1 MSLRNSVLL
10 YRPSLSIWTAKR
22 LDKAQSQ
29 KVTQDAG
36 ATDGSARVH
45 KDLLPDCTELDDV
58 QKWAN
63 SYRTFIYTN
72 TAPWDDSGWR
82 VGNVARHMDFIAESG
97 DRITQ
102 GYLLVDALLVK
113 YQQAVAEAQFRLA
126 HLFNP
131 SDYPGEQ
138 EVRAKFRFSLD
149 VMPLPTAD
157 DFRIVEGVDQS
168 EVDRLIG
175 EATSATEQRIADAMA
190 EAYKRLHGVV
200 SKMASTLECYGDKT
214 VKKFNDSL
222 VGNIAELVAVM
233 PALNLTNDPKLAQLC
248 DEARSLATYS
258 PVDLRKDEAVRA
270 AAITEARALADKFRD
285 MVEQEE
291 KTTVTR
297 AKSDAALVADLM
309 EV

>member
-45 KDLLPDCTELDDV
+45 KDLLPDCAELDDV

-82 VGNVARHMDFIAESG
+82 VGNVARHMDFMAESG

-102 GYLLVDALLVK
+102 GYLLVDALMVA
-113 YQQAVAEAQFRLA
+113 YQRAVAEAQFRLA

-131 SDYPGEQ
+131 SDYPGDQ
-138 EVRAKFRFSLD
+138 EVRSKFRFSLD
-149 VMPLPTAD
+149 VMPLPAAD
-157 DFRIVEGVDQS
+157 DFRIVEGVDQA

-175 EATSATEQRIADAMA
+175 DAKAATEQRIAGAMD
-190 EAYKRLHGVV
+190 EAYKRLHAVV
-200 SKMASTLECYGDKT
+200 AKMASTLEQYGDKT

-233 PALNLTNDPKLAQLC
+233 PALNLTNDPKLAALC

-258 PVDLRKDEAVRA
+258 PVDLRKDEHVRT
-270 AAITEARALADKFRD
+270 AAITEARALAAKFAEP
-285 MVEQEE
+285 EQI
-291 KTTVTR
+291 TTVTR
-297 AKSDAALVADLM
+297 ATSDASLVADLM